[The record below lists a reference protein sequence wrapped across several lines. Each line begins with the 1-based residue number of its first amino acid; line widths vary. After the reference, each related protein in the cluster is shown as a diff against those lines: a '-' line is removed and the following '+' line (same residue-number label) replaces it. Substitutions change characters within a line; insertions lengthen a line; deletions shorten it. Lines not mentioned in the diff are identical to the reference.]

1 MNYQTIQIYNLM
13 ANEFAQVEGDF
24 LSLRESDIKSVMPA
38 GMRCSDFLEQLRS
51 GHQVLLTETPSIPLL
66 IRDRDEWGNLY
77 WRVNSEVEP
86 QLDGLAYKAYTARA
100 DLVNHGIGSSYAGS
114 VNASVYTE
122 PYVERNQVKL
132 TLAERLAKQRQERL
146 QELENIQ
153 LPPSSWQDTFNKPAP
168 KPQQVFA
175 KSSLVPCDSCDI
187 GTEQESLTDIGQI
200 AAYGA
205 VAMNNTTALTG
216 EATFV
221 EASGSALK
229 SLSGFALRAAKVGL
243 SPATAALA
251 LFMPTKV
258 ADSTLYHAEDLRHMA
273 VANTNIRLGF
283 NPSGQIYGYHVKG
296 AEIPVRH
303 VKQVG
308 EKFVVALE
316 SDHTLEWVPMQPED
330 KESHLTTS
338 PIPALDSY
346 HIWIHPEHGEVELA
360 GANGPYTTP
369 IHQINS
375 KDYILTFP
383 AESGI
388 PPVYVVYSVGEAK
401 KKTAFTGRYKGEEI
415 TLKDVELKNINYIKR
430 DRGEYETLRSQFNS
444 SVRKDFLKSLTND
457 PVSLKK
463 LKEHGV
469 KDSEIA
475 KLSQGKV
482 PRGYQVHHKIPL
494 DDGGTNDFD
503 NLVLIRNSPEHSV
516 FTTYQKQKTTSLSV
530 GESHIVQWPSPNGKV
545 YPTKE

>member
-13 ANEFAQVEGDF
+13 RYEFAQVEGDF
-24 LSLRESDIKSVMPA
+24 SSLNESDIKSVTPA
-38 GMRCSDFLEQLRS
+38 GIRCSDFLDQLRS
-51 GHQVLLTETPSIPLL
+51 GHQVLLTDTPSIPLL
-66 IRDRDEWGNLY
+66 IRDQDEWGNLY
-77 WRVNSEVEP
+77 WRVNPEVEP
-86 QLDGLAYKAYTARA
+86 QLGGLAYKAYTARA
-100 DLVNHGIGSSYAGS
+100 ELVNHGIGSSYAGC

-132 TLAERLAKQRQERL
+132 TLAQRLAKQRQERI
-146 QELENIQ
+146 QELDNIQ

-205 VAMNNTTALTG
+205 VAMNNATALTG

-316 SDHTLEWVPMQPED
+316 SDHTLEWVPIQPED
-330 KESHLTTS
+330 KDSHLTTT
-338 PIPALDSY
+338 PIPAVDSY
-346 HIWIHPEHGEVELA
+346 HIWIHPERGEAELA
-360 GANGPYTTP
+360 GTNEPYTTP
-369 IHQINS
+369 IHPADS

-388 PPVYVVYSVGEAK
+388 PPLYVVYSHQVRQPNGQFGASKYPKPELNRTSLRAETKRQIKANARKLNGQFVDEDDNVITDWHYGHREGMENRRILRAADQIGMTQEELNDFVNSHPDYFLIEDAK
-401 KKTAFTGRYKGEEI
+401 TNLSHVNEKPGSDDLRKILRDMRAF
-415 TLKDVELKNINYIKR
+415 LKN
-430 DRGEYETLRSQFNS
+430 
-444 SVRKDFLKSLTND
+444 RKT
-457 PVSLKK
+457 
-463 LKEHGV
+463 
-469 KDSEIA
+469 
-475 KLSQGKV
+475 
-482 PRGYQVHHKIPL
+482 
-494 DDGGTNDFD
+494 
-503 NLVLIRNSPEHSV
+503 
-516 FTTYQKQKTTSLSV
+516 
-530 GESHIVQWPSPNGKV
+530 
-545 YPTKE
+545 